1 MKYKYT
7 LVFLQ
12 FFRKHKDGK
21 SSPSMENRRDI
32 PIKSKN
38 KGVGESKWITKKA
51 PRSSGRF
58 QRIKIE
64 A

>member
-21 SSPSMENRRDI
+21 SLPSMENRRDI
-32 PIKSKN
+32 PLKSKN
-38 KGVGESKWITKKA
+38 KGVGLYQVNNKKSAPKFGALSKN
-51 PRSSGRF
+51 
-58 QRIKIE
+58 QD
-64 A
+64 

>member
-21 SSPSMENRRDI
+21 SSPSMDNRRDI
-32 PIKSKN
+32 PLKPKN
-38 KGVGESKWITKKA
+38 KGDGQFQMDNKKA